1 LKSFDSVADIIT
13 NEFLTS
19 PLGTLTSIFSV
30 IGGIYAAFLL
40 VKKFL
45 NTPIKGKS
53 EFLSQ
58 AGVPAWPLRLFYV
71 NLPLH
76 TIPRNT
82 RTDLFFG
89 FLLILAGLGGAT
101 FLSVMHIKTLRTP
114 PDSTLLVYKP
124 TDEFFYLTWGS
135 AKTASLFPRHTLT
148 LTSEQC
154 DGIPVDTL
162 AQKSRMSADLT
173 GFICEIFRKKEYT
186 HYISKE
192 ITTFRQT
199 KGTLYS
205 VLSLC
210 ETGLFWLAV
219 SIMLTLYYRKI
230 VTQHIIEQHKKAE
243 SYLT

>member
-1 LKSFDSVADIIT
+1 MKSFDSVADIIT

-71 NLPLH
+71 SLPLN
-76 TIPRNT
+76 TVPRNT

-89 FLLILAGLGGAT
+89 FLLIFVGLGGAS

-124 TDEFFYLTWGS
+124 TDEFFYLTHGR

-154 DGIPVDTL
+154 DKMPVDIL
-162 AQKSRMSADLT
+162 AQKSRLSADLT
-173 GFICEIFRKKEYT
+173 GFICDMFQKKEHTHSISNEITHFRK
-186 HYISKE
+186 
-192 ITTFRQT
+192 T

-210 ETGLFWLAV
+210 ETVLFWLAV
-219 SIMLTLYYRKI
+219 STLLTLYYRNVVRK
-230 VTQHIIEQHKKAE
+230 HIIEQHKKAE